1 MKHLSLVAVF
11 FVAVSVFFPLKSIF
25 AAEQYTLE
33 DLYRI
38 ALERAEQLKISGE
51 DLVISEWG
59 KDKAISAFL
68 PKLSAFGNY
77 TTIH

>member
-1 MKHLSLVAVF
+1 MKYRSLFAVIIG
-11 FVAVSVFFPLKSIF
+11 VMVFSFSNSLR

-38 ALERAEQLKISGE
+38 ALERAERIKISGE

-59 KDKAISAFL
+59 KDKAVSAFL
-68 PKLSAFGNY
+68 PKISAFGNY
-77 TTIH
+77 TRY